1 MKEVC
6 KFESEENDYTFFFF
20 QVIVGGIWYPISP
33 QENAVCIFSPICFPF
48 PVLMSTGC
56 RAPSRA
62 NLLSPA
68 RSWIISGAEGKGK
81 LTTRWIFIAFICRRR
96 SSTGLRCISGTWE
109 TSFIILIYNIKIKTS
124 LKKFRFGLLFAL
136 KLKFFGSSFFFY
148 HKNVFLWLKKKLEK
162 D

>member
-124 LKKFRFGLLFAL
+124 LKKIQIRFIICTKTQILWFII
-136 KLKFFGSSFFFY
+136 FFF
-148 HKNVFLWLKKKLEK
+148 LS
-162 D
+162 